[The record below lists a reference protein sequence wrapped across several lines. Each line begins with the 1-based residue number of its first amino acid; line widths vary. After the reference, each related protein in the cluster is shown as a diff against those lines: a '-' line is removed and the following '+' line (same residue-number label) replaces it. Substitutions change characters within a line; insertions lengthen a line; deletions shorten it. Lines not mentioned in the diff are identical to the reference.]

1 MGRASQLVAEVEG
14 DRVRVGGD
22 AVVVADGSVFLDA

>member
-1 MGRASQLVAEVEG
+1 MGRASRLVARIEG

-22 AVVVADGSVFLDA
+22 AVVVCDGSVFLDA